1 MITLLSTWTFG
12 LALAFVALGVY
23 VSYKLF
29 SFPDITTDGSFTL
42 GAVVTA
48 VLLSAGFDP
57 AVATVGGMAAGAI
70 AGTTTGVLH
79 AVLGV
84 EPLLSGILVTTAL
97 ASVNLV
103 VLGRSNVPLTGL
115 TTLFD
120 RAAAALGPA
129 VATVTGCD
137 SAVADEA
144 ARMRFALASVAVA
157 SAGLYWFFRT
167 SLGTAMRAGGDTR
180 SMARALGRDTGG
192 LTVAGLALAN
202 SLTALAG
209 GLVAQYQRFAD
220 VQMGIGMVVWGMA
233 SVFLGG
239 ALVGPARLGGA
250 LVAAAAG
257 SVAFRLLVA
266 TALRAGLHPDWLKAA
281 TALVVLAALVG
292 PRLLAR
298 VRTAPA
304 VRS

>member
-1 MITLLSTWTFG
+1 VITLLSTWTFG
-12 LALAFVALGVY
+12 LALGFVALGVY

-48 VLLSAGFDP
+48 VLLSAGVDP
-57 AVATVGGMAAGAI
+57 VLSTVGGMAAGAS
-70 AGTTTGVLH
+70 AGTATGVLH

-84 EPLLSGILVTTAL
+84 EPLLAGILVTTAL

-103 VLGRSNVPLTGL
+103 VLGRSNVPLTGM
-115 TTLFD
+115 TTLYD
-120 RAAAALGPA
+120 RAAGAIGPA
-129 VATVTGCD
+129 VASLTGCD
-137 SAVADEA
+137 DATADEA
-144 ARMRFALASVAVA
+144 ARMLFTLGCLAVA
-157 SAGLYWFFRT
+157 GGGLYLFFRT

-192 LTVAGLALAN
+192 LTVAGLAIAN

-239 ALVGPARLGGA
+239 ALVGAARLGGA

-266 TALRAGLHPDWLKAA
+266 SALRAGLHPDWLKAA
-281 TALVVLAALVG
+281 TAAVVLAALVG
-292 PRLLAR
+292 PRIITRIRSSPAAR
-298 VRTAPA
+298 
-304 VRS
+304 

>member
-1 MITLLSTWTFG
+1 MITLLATWTFG
-12 LALAFVALGVY
+12 LALGFVALGVF
-23 VSYKLF
+23 VSYRLF

-48 VLLSAGFDP
+48 VLLAAGVDP
-57 AVATVGGMAAGAI
+57 ALATVGGMVAGAL
-70 AGTTTGVLH
+70 AGTTTGILH

-84 EPLLSGILVTTAL
+84 EPLLAGILVTTAL

-103 VLGRSNVPLTGL
+103 VLGRSNLPLTEL
-115 TTLFD
+115 KTLFD
-120 RAAAALGPA
+120 RAASGLGPA
-129 VATVTGCD
+129 LAAATGGD
-137 SAVADEA
+137 AADADEA
-144 ARMRFALASVAVA
+144 ARMLFTLGCLAVA
-157 SAGLYWFFRT
+157 CGLLYLFFRT
-167 SLGTAMRAGGDTR
+167 NLGTAMRAGGDTR
-180 SMARALGRDTGG
+180 SMARALGRDTGR
-192 LTVAGLALAN
+192 LTVAGLAIAN

-239 ALVGPARLGGA
+239 ALVGPARLGGG

-281 TALVVLAALVG
+281 TAVVVLVALVG

-298 VRTAPA
+298 VRAAPA
-304 VRS
+304 VR

>member
-12 LALAFVALGVY
+12 LALGFVALGVY
-23 VSYKLF
+23 VSYRLF

-48 VLLSAGFDP
+48 VLLTAGCDP
-57 AVATVGGMAAGAI
+57 ALALGGGMAAGAL
-70 AGTTTGVLH
+70 AGATTGLVH

-120 RAAAALGPA
+120 RAAAGLGPGL
-129 VATVTGCD
+129 ATVTGCE
-137 SAVADEA
+137 AAPADEA
-144 ARMRFALASVAVA
+144 ARMLLALACVAVA
-157 SAGLYWFFRT
+157 CGGLYLFFRT
-167 SLGTAMRAGGDTR
+167 TLGTAMRAGGDTR
-180 SMARALGRDTGG
+180 SMARALGRDTGT
-192 LTVAGLALAN
+192 LTVAGLAIAN

-239 ALVGPARLGGA
+239 ALAGPARLGGA

-292 PRLLAR
+292 PRLVAR
-298 VRTAPA
+298 VRSAPA
-304 VRS
+304 VR